1 MDLLQSTIAAYGRD
15 SSHVPAHCG
24 PVFSAWP
31 LSAPVSH
38 ATLSTQRYAIGLTCD
53 LCYPQR
59 GDVITC
65 CVLHGNS
72 RAMYTALRC
81 SSVIFIH
88 RFSGP
93 RRAVG
98 PPCVCVCECVRV
110 CSYDNFRT
118 K

>member
-1 MDLLQSTIAAYGRD
+1 MDLLQSTIAAYGQD
-15 SSHVPAHCG
+15 SSHVPAYSG

-72 RAMYTALRC
+72 APCTLRC
-81 SSVIFIH
+81 AVHLLYLSTVLVVRVVQSI
-88 RFSGP
+88 
-93 RRAVG
+93 RR
-98 PPCVCVCECVRV
+98 VCV
-110 CSYDNFRT
+110 
-118 K
+118 